1 MKDKYPAVDY
11 VTLAAVPSA
20 RYVFDSWSGQTDGIA
35 DLHQSP
41 VTFQMGDDLDNDR
54 VLTANFIQSDLR
66 YTVTAIVEPSGAGS
80 VSLNGEREQPADGYA
95 VNETV
100 SVFAKPQTGYVFSRW
115 MGDLAGGEV
124 LRTLLVSEDKSITA
138 IFNPTVTVYCS
149 PSYGGSYA
157 LEPESSNGYATGTEV
172 TVTAKAAKGYRF
184 VAWEGNASGSEK
196 SIRIAV
202 DEAKTVTAT
211 FAEQSSSP
219 WWLWVIVGLAG
230 LFGALILVRLVYSR
244 MNRSALDE
252 PEELD

>member
-35 DLHQSP
+35 DLHQNP

-80 VSLNGEREQPADGYA
+80 VSLNGKEEQPADGYP
-95 VNETV
+95 VNETI
-100 SVFAKPQTGYVFSRW
+100 SVFASPQTGYVFSRW
-115 MGDLAGGEV
+115 MGDLAGNEV
-124 LRTLLVSEDKSITA
+124 PRTLLVSEDKSITA
-138 IFNPTVTVYCS
+138 VFRPTVAVYCS

-184 VAWEGNASGSEK
+184 DAWEGDASGSDK
-196 SIRIAV
+196 SITITV
-202 DEAKTVTAT
+202 DEAKTLTAR
-211 FAEQSSSP
+211 FLEESP
-219 WWLWVIVGLAG
+219 RRWWLWAIVGVAG
-230 LFGALILVRLVYSR
+230 LFSALILVRLVYAK
-244 MNRSALDE
+244 MNRRAFDE
-252 PEELD
+252 PER

>member
-1 MKDKYPAVDY
+1 
-11 VTLAAVPSA
+11 VTLAALPSA
-20 RYVFDSWSGQTDGIA
+20 GYVFDSWSGQTEGIA
-35 DLHQSP
+35 DLHQNP
-41 VTFQMGDDLDNDR
+41 VLFQMGDDTDDNNR
-54 VLTANFIQSDLR
+54 VITANFIQSDLR

-80 VSLNGEREQPADGYA
+80 VSLNEEKEQPADGYA

-100 SVFAKPQTGYVFSRW
+100 SVFAKPQTGYVFNRW
-115 MGDLAGGEV
+115 MGDLAGNEV

-138 IFNPTVTVYCS
+138 VFNPTVTVYCS

-184 VAWEGNASGSEK
+184 DAWEGDASGSDK
-196 SIRIAV
+196 SITITV
-202 DEAKTVTAT
+202 DEAKTLTAR
-211 FAEQSSSP
+211 FLEESP
-219 WWLWVIVGLAG
+219 RRWWLWVIVGVAG

-252 PEELD
+252 PEQLD